1 MVGLTGIAAADA
13 DAFRERHGVTYPIY
27 AHAGE
32 QFEALSIRFVP
43 EVFLVG
49 PDGMI
54 AADGLG
60 AARTRLE
67 AEFSG

>member
-1 MVGLTGIAAADA
+1 MVGLTGISAADA
-13 DAFRERHGVTYPIY
+13 GAFAERFDVKYPIY
-27 AHAGE
+27 AHANE
-32 QFEALSIRFVP
+32 QFEALNIRFVP

-60 AARTRLE
+60 AARKRLE
-67 AEFSG
+67 SELSS